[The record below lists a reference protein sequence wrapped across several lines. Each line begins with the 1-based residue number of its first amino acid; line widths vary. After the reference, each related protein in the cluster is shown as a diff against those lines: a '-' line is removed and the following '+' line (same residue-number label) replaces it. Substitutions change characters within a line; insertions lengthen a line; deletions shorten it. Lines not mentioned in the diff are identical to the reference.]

1 MFLQEIKEKA
11 MKTINLSIDVFTD
24 EELEKRK
31 DDLEL
36 GMCVVKE
43 ITEILSSDVYDFSDR
58 TQIQIELLKRLSDK
72 GQLNSITFYG
82 VVNELN
88 YIVTQVGL
96 KTVLETLKGKN
107 NENNQS
113 QTQSL

>member
-1 MFLQEIKEKA
+1 
-11 MKTINLSIDVFTD
+11 MKTINLQIDVFND
-24 EELEKRK
+24 EELEERK

-43 ITEILSSDVYDFSDR
+43 IAEMLNSDVYDFSER
-58 TQIQIELLKRLSDK
+58 TDIQIELLRRLSDK
-72 GQLNSITFYG
+72 GQLNTITFYG
-82 VVNELN
+82 VVNELD
-88 YIVTQVGL
+88 YIVTQVSL
-96 KTVLETLKGKN
+96 KTVLEALKGKS

>member
-1 MFLQEIKEKA
+1 
-11 MKTINLSIDVFTD
+11 MKTINLQIDVFND

-43 ITEILSSDVYDFSDR
+43 ITEMLNSDVYDFSER
-58 TQIQIELLKRLSDK
+58 TDIQIELLRRLSDK
-72 GQLNSITFYG
+72 GQLNTITFYG
-82 VVNELN
+82 VVIELN
-88 YIVTQVGL
+88 YIVTQVSL
-96 KTVLETLKGKN
+96 KTVLEALKGKS

-113 QTQSL
+113 QTQSLR

>member
-1 MFLQEIKEKA
+1 
-11 MKTINLSIDVFTD
+11 MKTINLQIDVFTD
-24 EELEKRK
+24 EELEERK

-43 ITEILSSDVYDFSDR
+43 VTNMLSSDVYDFSDR
-58 TQIQIELLKRLSDK
+58 TQIQIELLRRLSDK

-88 YIVTQVGL
+88 YIVTQVCL